1 MTQNKPHVIYNGD
14 VTNRDSEYE
23 MDLESIME
31 TMDIMGDPDSMVA
44 LRQSIEDARAG
55 HLVPLE
61 QVKSELLS

>member
-31 TMDIMGDPDSMVA
+31 TMDIMGDPDLMAA
-44 LRQSIEDARAG
+44 LHESIEDVRAG
-55 HLVPLE
+55 RFIPLE